1 MLLYTLGDSASSFKL
16 SKRSESHWST
26 KSLSRS
32 GCQSL
37 CADTQQSAGVPSS
50 RLRLP
55 SESHLH
61 YRGMLSAKRKG
72 ASMPTNKVGKVTGLN
87 KTTDVTMKRGAVG
100 SIAARDVAE
109 KKLPGKK
116 APPTLILKRGK
127 NESAK
132 AASSPTRHKK

>member
-1 MLLYTLGDSASSFKL
+1 
-16 SKRSESHWST
+16 
-26 KSLSRS
+26 
-32 GCQSL
+32 
-37 CADTQQSAGVPSS
+37 
-50 RLRLP
+50 
-55 SESHLH
+55 
-61 YRGMLSAKRKG
+61 MLSAKRKG